1 MYVSNNIAKVDCCEE
16 LHSDTIQFL
25 VKRCNKLKRLGLKR
39 FVKLNDS
46 LVGDL
51 VAAIPSLQYIEI
63 SICVFI
69 EVSAVL

>member
-1 MYVSNNIAKVDCCEE
+1 M
-16 LHSDTIQFL
+16 
-25 VKRCNKLKRLGLKR
+25 KRLGLKR
-39 FVKLNDS
+39 FIKLNDS

-63 SICVFI
+63 SIYVFM